1 MGLARRKTAPAEEI
15 ATHTP
20 PLSLALPAR
29 DGRIVALDFARGVA
43 ITLMI
48 LSHGVKGLLRFDQ
61 IPAWGLVPVHLLT
74 KISSTLFI
82 LVFGIALAVT
92 QLRHVGTPAWPRKR
106 LKLLLRGVVVL
117 FWYKVLTIVELLPM
131 YSKGEVLD
139 TLLYGSFPVYA
150 EILGFYGLALLWI
163 PFLLGPWKRAP
174 LPVKL
179 AGPFVLYA
187 GALLVSERW
196 DFLGSEPLRAILV
209 ESEKHYTWGQL
220 TRGPLVLTGLLL
232 GEAVL
237 AWRHRG
243 AWKLALGFF
252 LGGLGLLAA
261 FYARAYTKLDEELL
275 LIAKNAGKHP
285 PETLFM
291 LFSGGGALLVLAL
304 AFAGGRVLASV
315 LRPITLVGQD
325 ALRAFIFHM
334 FVIFIFYRYL
344 LSFWQSIDYTM
355 ALELTVLLIGLTA
368 LWVKAVH
375 WIRERS

>member
-1 MGLARRKTAPAEEI
+1 MALAQRKASHAGELNSPST
-15 ATHTP
+15 
-20 PLSLALPAR
+20 PLSLVSPAR
-29 DGRIVALDFARGVA
+29 EERIVAVDLARGVA

-92 QLRHVGTPAWPRKR
+92 QLKHVGTPAWPRKR
-106 LKLLLRGVVVL
+106 LKLLIRGVVVL

-174 LPVKL
+174 FPVKL
-179 AGPFVLYA
+179 AAPFVLYA
-187 GALLVSERW
+187 GALLASQRW
-196 DFLGSEPLRAILV
+196 DFFGSEPLRAILV

-220 TRGPLVLTGLLL
+220 TRGPLVLIGLML
-232 GEAVL
+232 GEAVISG
-237 AWRHRG
+237 RKRG
-243 AWKLALGFF
+243 AWKLALGFA

-261 FYARAYTKLDEELL
+261 FYAKAYTNLDDELL
-275 LIAKNAGKHP
+275 LIAKNTGKHP

-291 LFSGGGALLVLAL
+291 LFSGGGALLVLAV
-304 AFAGGRVLASV
+304 AFAGGRALASV

-325 ALRAFIFHM
+325 ALQAFIFHM